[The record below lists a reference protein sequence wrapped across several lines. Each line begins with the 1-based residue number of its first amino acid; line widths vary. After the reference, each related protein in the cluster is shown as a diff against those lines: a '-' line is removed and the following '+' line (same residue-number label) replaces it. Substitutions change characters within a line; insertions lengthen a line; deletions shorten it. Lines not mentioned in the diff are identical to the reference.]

1 MPHAAFDP
9 FTVVRVQNLHR
20 DHLYAITHR
29 PIGNGKNFERYEEAC
44 EQPQLDTH
52 WWNAFGPFNLLSSM
66 TLEYPQGAHQDVSEE
81 KERSEASWRA
91 SMSWARQLGRSCLH
105 FILAQFQWQSAL
117 TNSQLIDCRG
127 SPRRC
132 KIRKMPK
139 QKENTK
145 WFNLGCVL
153 FSGRLTHTVA
163 TADCVKGNLSW
174 TGGS

>member
-1 MPHAAFDP
+1 M
-9 FTVVRVQNLHR
+9 VRISR
-20 DHLYAITHR
+20 ATHHQY
-29 PIGNGKNFERYEEAC
+29 IYIYEEAC

-66 TLEYPQGAHQDVSEE
+66 TLQYPQGAHQDVSEE

-91 SMSWARQLGRSCLH
+91 SMSWARQLGISCLH
-105 FILAQFQWQSAL
+105 FILAQFRWQNAL
-117 TNSQLIDCRG
+117 TNLQLIDCRG

-153 FSGRLTHTVA
+153 FSGRLTHSGYGRL
-163 TADCVKGNLSW
+163 CQRQS
-174 TGGS
+174 

>member
-1 MPHAAFDP
+1 MHSAFSP
-9 FTVVRVQNLHR
+9 F
-20 DHLYAITHR
+20 
-29 PIGNGKNFERYEEAC
+29 K
-44 EQPQLDTH
+44 
-52 WWNAFGPFNLLSSM
+52 LLSSM
-66 TLEYPQGAHQDVSEE
+66 TLQYLQGAHQDVSEE

-91 SMSWARQLGRSCLH
+91 SMSWARQLGISCLH
-105 FILAQFQWQSAL
+105 FILTQFQWQNAL
-117 TNSQLIDCRG
+117 TNLQLIDCRG

-139 QKENTK
+139 QKQNTK

-174 TGGS
+174 TRCTCVLPKCIHGLHVLASFSILDAHILGTVTLGAKAPKVSSAICCSLS